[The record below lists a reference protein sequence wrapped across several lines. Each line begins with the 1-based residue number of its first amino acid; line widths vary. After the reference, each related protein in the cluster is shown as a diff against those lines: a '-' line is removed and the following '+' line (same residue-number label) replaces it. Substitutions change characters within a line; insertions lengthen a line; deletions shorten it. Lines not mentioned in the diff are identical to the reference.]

1 GGRGAGAGA
10 GPEPEKPGGM
20 AAGGSGWAPLRDA
33 IRRDVEQ
40 AISALAFAERLH
52 QKMDTQRRAF
62 LDFPRI
68 MEQLR
73 SGAVERLT
81 ASLSRLYEGGQGFD
95 LQRFLRDLP
104 LALGQLAAAA
114 LAGPLARGPRS
125 PRGSA
130 ACRRVRAK
138 ALRRLR
144 RRLGRSAADEGPG
157 RADRGGAGSVPSLDA
172 AGSLRRA
179 GRARLHERAA
189 ALEARAARDQRCE
202 RGGAAAAGHRGLARR
217 GGGGLGARTS
227 RRAGGRAGVAAAAR
241 RGAGAGPRLMRAL
254 AAASAAALAASA
266 SLAEENS
273 PFYFQATVAGQAHHE
288 FHAPYSGKNSLRPQS
303 ESALSVVMDLG
314 ARIHPWGGAELV
326 VQPEL
331 AGGRG
336 LSAT

>member
-1 GGRGAGAGA
+1 
-10 GPEPEKPGGM
+10 M

-104 LALGQLAAAA
+104 LALGQLAAADKA
-114 LAGPLARGPRS
+114 PAPAAPAPAAAGAGHLARGPRS

-217 GGGGLGARTS
+217 GGSGLGARTS
-227 RRAGGRAGVAAAAR
+227 RRAGGRASVAAAAR

-314 ARIHPWGGAELV
+314 ARIHPWGGAEL
-326 VQPEL
+326 
-331 AGGRG
+331 
-336 LSAT
+336 